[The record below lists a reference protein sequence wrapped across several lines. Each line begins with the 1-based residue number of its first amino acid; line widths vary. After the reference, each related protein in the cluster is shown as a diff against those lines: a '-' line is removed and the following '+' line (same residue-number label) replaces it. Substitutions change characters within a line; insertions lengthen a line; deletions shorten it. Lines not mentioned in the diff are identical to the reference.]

1 MTPEQRYLFDITGYL
16 HIEGAVTGGDLKK
29 AQEAAA
35 RCLPGGDT
43 DERPPGLAPRSDE
56 IPVEE
61 FKNRPLLRYRNG
73 FSFDKSLEAI
83 IMNPAIWP
91 LVKEL
96 TADMPRFVSGSLS
109 SEQHNPDRQQVEKN
123 PAGLHCAREGRYW
136 YTRYQVKDDRIFCN
150 DLVFF
155 FYLTDV
161 NPGDGGL
168 IVIPGSHKSQFER
181 PDELLKPGADGID
194 PEPDPV
200 FTNLTPKAGDFLCMS
215 ELVTHGVLRW
225 KPTDR
230 SRQMLIL
237 RYRPQYEGNVSMPQ
251 EIIDRLSPETQELV
265 STASYGHIKDIINQ
279 DPVTLSA

>member
-16 HIEGAVTGGDLKK
+16 HIEGAITGDDLKK
-29 AQEAAA
+29 AQEAAT
-35 RCLPGGDT
+35 RYIYCPP
-43 DERPPGLAPRSDE
+43 DERPPGFSPRGDT
-56 IPVEE
+56 IPPEE
-61 FKNRPLLRYRNG
+61 LGNRPLIRYQHG
-73 FSFDKSLEAI
+73 FAFDKSLEAI
-83 IMNPAIWP
+83 TMHPAIWP
-91 LVKEL
+91 IIKEL
-96 TADMPRFVSGSLS
+96 TADMPRFVSGTLS
-109 SEQHNPDRQQVEKN
+109 YQQHNPDRQKVEKN

-136 YTRYQVKDDRIFCN
+136 YTRYQVKDGRIFCN

-168 IVIPGSHKSQFER
+168 IVIPGSHKSQFGR
-181 PDELLKPGADGID
+181 PDELLIPGADGID

-200 FTNLTPKAGDFLCMS
+200 FTNLTPKAGDFLCIS
-215 ELVTHGVLRW
+215 ELLTHGVLRW

-237 RYRPQYEGNVSMPQ
+237 RYRPQYEGNVSLPQ

-265 STASYGHIKDIINQ
+265 STASYGHIKDIISQ
-279 DPVTLSA
+279 DPIALTV